1 MLFPLL
7 AASSL
12 FAACVDAG
20 TGGGPG
26 EPRDDV
32 AGTGG
37 GPDEPRDDVPPAA
50 GPPAISGGTLAVS
63 RDGLTAVAADPDR
76 DRVWIVALQE
86 RKLRAEIALEKGD
99 EPGRVVED
107 AAGRFHV
114 ALRRGG
120 AVVSIDASGGP
131 LADRRA
137 VCPAPRG
144 IAYDEGADALHV
156 ACLGGELVTLPAG
169 GGAATRRLQL
179 ERDLRDVVVR
189 GERLLVSTFRSA
201 ELLSVNADGTIAE
214 RAQLPGIEMD
224 GQQFKS
230 NVAWRMIAT
239 PTSEVLVVHQRAKL
253 SPVVIGTGEEPTMN
267 EPLDGY
273 NGGDCGGGVVQTTVS
288 RIGTS
293 GEFGV
298 PSRGAPAVMSAP
310 LPVDIA
316 IQPDTEMVAVVS
328 ASRAEVVL
336 TGIAA
341 FSEIVVDPEGADG
354 AGGHG
359 VEVCAL
365 GERLPVEG
373 EPIAVAFAG
382 STLVVQS
389 REPALLQVFDIQRSW
404 DGSMIT
410 LTGESARSKGH
421 DMFHRNVN
429 APMVCAS
436 CHPEG
441 GDDGHT
447 WNFDPIGP
455 RRTQVVSGGILKTA
469 PFHWDGDMSD
479 LTAIMREVFEKRMS
493 GPHFGPEDVEEL
505 GRWIDGLPAPPTS
518 PAPDAEAVERGKALF
533 HDEAVDCARC
543 HAGAQLTS
551 NTSFDVGTGKAFQ
564 VPSLV
569 RIGARAPYMHDG
581 CAKTLRDRFVD
592 TRCGGGD
599 SHGKTSH
606 LSSPQIDDLVAYL
619 ETL

>member
-1 MLFPLL
+1 M
-7 AASSL
+7 
-12 FAACVDAG
+12 
-20 TGGGPG
+20 
-26 EPRDDV
+26 
-32 AGTGG
+32 
-37 GPDEPRDDVPPAA
+37 
-50 GPPAISGGTLAVS
+50 S

-86 RKLRAEIALEKGD
+86 RKLRAEIPLEKGD

-120 AVVSIDASGGP
+120 AVVSIDASAGT

-179 ERDLRDVVVR
+179 QRDLRDIVVR
-189 GERLLVSTFRSA
+189 GDRLLVSTFRSA

-214 RAQLPGIEMD
+214 RAQLPGVD
-224 GQQFKS
+224 TGRLGFKP
-230 NVAWRMIAT
+230 NVAWRMIQM
-239 PTSEVLVVHQRAKL
+239 PTSEVLLVHQRAMV
-253 SPVVIGTGEEPTMN
+253 SPVVIETGEQPTTDL
-267 EPLDGY
+267 PVSGGYDGIAD
-273 NGGDCGGGVVQTTVS
+273 GACGGAVVQTAVS
-288 RIGTS
+288 TIGTS
-293 GEFGV
+293 AGIDV
-298 PSRGAPAVMSAP
+298 PEQAAPALINAS

-316 IQPDTEMVAVVS
+316 ISPQIWRGAVVS
-328 ASRAEVVL
+328 AGKDEVLLMHLADITGIEGDAEVIEDIEDAEHAEDI
-336 TGIAA
+336 GGGGGGGPG
-341 FSEIVVDPEGADG
+341 SEAERTCLEG
-354 AGGHG
+354 
-359 VEVCAL
+359 L
-365 GERLPVEG
+365 RLAVHG

-389 REPALLQVFDIQRSW
+389 REPARVELFELGTGLGNAVID
-404 DGSMIT
+404 
-410 LTGESARSKGH
+410 LPGESVKSAGH
-421 DMFHRNVN
+421 EMFHKNEN
-429 APMVCAS
+429 GSMVCAS

-447 WNFDPIGP
+447 WNFDPIGA

-479 LTAIMREVFEKRMS
+479 LTAIMREVFERRMN
-493 GPHFGPEDVEEL
+493 GPHFDSNRVAEFAA
-505 GRWIDGLPAPPTS
+505 WIDSLPAPPVS
-518 PAPDAEAVERGKALF
+518 PAPDAEAVARGEALF

-551 NTSFDVGTGKAFQ
+551 NTSFNVGTGKAFQ
-564 VPSLV
+564 IPSLV

-581 CAKTLRDRFVD
+581 CAKTLKDRFVD
-592 TRCGGGD
+592 TYCGGGEW
-599 SHGKTSH
+599 HGKTSH